1 MSNLLDLWPAI
12 VAILFPIPL
21 GVAAGFA
28 VDAWLVLRQLRR
40 GETVD
45 R

>member
-1 MSNLLDLWPAI
+1 MNLLDLWPAL
-12 VAILFPIPL
+12 VFVLLPIPL

-28 VDAWLVLRQLRR
+28 VDAWLVLRDLRAGR
-40 GETVD
+40 SVD